1 MALQIKTYSGFSKR
15 FNSTKRPTGGTTK
28 NVELKN
34 ETNIKSPTFILN
46 TLDLNINYVE
56 AFGNYYYCDVK
67 NLDGHRSELICTMD
81 RPATF
86 KSQMGSYT
94 GMIDY
99 CSGSSN
105 VTITDPRNKPT
116 SLVDVTATSLTLSFG
131 TPSVSF
137 NTVGGYIIGVL
148 SDNVT
153 GDVGV
158 IDYYGMTSS
167 GMQSFSQELY
177 NQNFIQLIQDQFTN
191 SKDSLVSCIW
201 VPMTGIGGTSTNI
214 HIGRETMSATGS
226 HITDRLY
233 NFTSGLTTV
242 SFMTGSGG
250 AGSAMTYLEK
260 APYCTG
266 LLYLPFV
273 GIVGLDMDI
282 LAFTKNIQVDGY
294 VDILTGDIVYNV
306 RYGGFRTSTYN
317 GNVATKIPIS
327 SAGYDAIGVA
337 SGAITAIGGV
347 VSGIAAVATGGG
359 SLLASAG
366 VTVGGGLAAAKSSE
380 FHTMINGGNSSAVGA
395 SLGVNPA
402 VYIVQNIPSE
412 SNLTAYQSKHG
423 MPYFKVG
430 TVSSCGGYVQCH
442 DASVS
447 IPGDGEEQTTI
458 NAMMNAGFYYE

>member
-15 FNSTKRPTGGTTK
+15 FNSTKRPTGGTDR
-28 NVELKN
+28 NVELKA

-46 TLDLNINYVE
+46 TLDFNINYVE
-56 AFGNYYYCDVK
+56 AFGHYYYCDVK
-67 NLDGHRSELICTMD
+67 NLDGHRCELICTMD

-86 KSQMGSYT
+86 KGQMGSYT
-94 GMIDY
+94 GLIDY
-99 CSGSSN
+99 CSASSD

-116 SLVDVTATSLTLSFG
+116 SLVGVKATSFSLTG
-131 TPSVSF
+131 VSF
-137 NTVGGYIIGVL
+137 NTTGGYIIGVL
-148 SDNVT
+148 SNNVT

-158 IDYYGMTSS
+158 IDYYTMTALQ
-167 GMQSFSQELY
+167 MKNFSQELY
-177 NQNFIQLIQDQFTN
+177 DQNFIQLIQDQFTN

-201 VPMTGIGGTSTNI
+201 VPMTGIGGSSTNI
-214 HIGRETMSATGS
+214 HIGRETMSAQGG
-226 HITDRLY
+226 HISDRLVS
-233 NFTSGLTTV
+233 FSSGLTSI
-242 SFMTGSGG
+242 SFSDISGG
-250 AGSAMTYLEK
+250 AGASMTYLEK

-282 LAFTKNIQVDGY
+282 LAFTKNMSIDGC

-306 RYGGFRTSTYN
+306 RYGAFRTSTYN

-366 VTVGGGLAAAKSSE
+366 VTVGGGLAAAKSAE

-395 SLGVNPA
+395 QLGLNPVA
-402 VYIVQNIPSE
+402 YIVQNTPEVTDILS
-412 SNLTAYQSKHG
+412 YQSKHG
-423 MPYFKVG
+423 MPYFKVD
-430 TVSSCGGYVQCH
+430 TVANCGGYVQCH

-447 IPGDGEEQTTI
+447 IPGDGEEQSTI

>member
-1 MALQIKTYSGFSKR
+1 MQIKTYSGFSKR
-15 FNSTKRPTGGTTK
+15 FNSTRRPSGGTTRD
-28 NVELKN
+28 VLLKN
-34 ETNIKSPTFILN
+34 ETNVKSPTFILS
-46 TLDLNINYVE
+46 TLDFSINYVE

-67 NLDGHRSELICTMD
+67 NLDGHRCELICTMD
-81 RPATF
+81 LPATF

-94 GMIDY
+94 GLIDY
-99 CSGSSN
+99 CSASSD

-116 SLVDVTATSLTLSFG
+116 SLVSVKATSFALSG
-131 TPSVSF
+131 ISF

-148 SDNVT
+148 SNNVT

-158 IDYYGMTSS
+158 VDYYTMTRAQ
-167 GMQSFSQELY
+167 MRAFSQELY
-177 NQNFIQLIQDQFTN
+177 DQDFIDLIKDQFTN

-201 VPMTGIGGTSTNI
+201 VPMTGIGGAAVNI
-214 HIGRETMSATGS
+214 HIGRETLGSTGG
-226 HITDRLY
+226 HISDRTVSF
-233 NFTSGLTTV
+233 NSGLTV
-242 SFMTGSGG
+242 VNFSDISGG
-250 AGSAMTYLEK
+250 AGAAMTYLEK

-273 GIVGLDMDI
+273 GIVGLDMDV
-282 LAFTKNIQVDGY
+282 LAFTKSMQIDGC

-306 RYGGFRTSTYN
+306 RYGAFRTSTYN

-366 VTVGGGLAAAKSSE
+366 VTVGGGLAAAKSAE

-395 SLGVNPA
+395 QLGLSPVA
-402 VYIVQNIPSE
+402 YIVQNTPE
-412 SNLTAYQSKHG
+412 VTNLLSYKQTHG
-423 MPYFKVG
+423 MPYFKVN
-430 TVSSCGGYVQCH
+430 TVSNCGGYVQCH

>member
-46 TLDLNINYVE
+46 TIDLSINYVE

-67 NLDGHRSELICTMD
+67 NLDGHRCELICTMD

-94 GMIDY
+94 GLIDY
-99 CSGSSN
+99 CSASSD

-116 SLVDVTATSLTLSFG
+116 SLVSVKATSFTLSNI
-131 TPSVSF
+131 SF
-137 NTVGGYIIGVL
+137 STVGGYIIGVL
-148 SDNVT
+148 SNNVT

-158 IDYYGMTSS
+158 IDYYTMTSLQ
-167 GMQSFSQELY
+167 MKNFSQELY
-177 NQNFIQLIQDQFTN
+177 DQNFIQLIQDQFTN

-201 VPMTGIGGTSTNI
+201 VPLTGIGGGATSI
-214 HIGRETMSATGS
+214 HIGRETMTAQGG
-226 HITDRLY
+226 HISDRLVS
-233 NFTSGLTTV
+233 FSSGLTTI
-242 SFMTGSGG
+242 SFSDISGG

-273 GIVGLDMDI
+273 GIVGLDMDV
-282 LAFTKNIQVDGY
+282 LAFTKSMQIDGC

-306 RYGGFRTSTYN
+306 RYGAFRTSTYN

-366 VTVGGGLAAAKSSE
+366 VTVGGGLAAAKSAE

-395 SLGVNPA
+395 QLGLNPVA
-402 VYIVQNIPSE
+402 YIVQNTPEVTDLLS
-412 SNLTAYQSKHG
+412 YQSKHG
-423 MPYFKVG
+423 MPYFKVD
-430 TVSSCGGYVQCH
+430 TVSNCGGYVQCH

>member
-1 MALQIKTYSGFSKR
+1 MQIKTYSGFSKR
-15 FNSTKRPTGGTTK
+15 FNSTKRPSGGVTRD
-28 NVELKN
+28 VLLKN
-34 ETNIKSPTFILN
+34 ETNVKSPTFILN
-46 TLDLNINYVE
+46 MLDFSINYVE

-67 NLDGHRSELICTMD
+67 NLCGHRCELICTMD

-86 KSQMGSYT
+86 KGQMGAYT
-94 GMIDY
+94 GLIDY
-99 CSGSSN
+99 CSASSD

-116 SLVDVTATSLTLSFG
+116 GLVGVKGTSFTLSG
-131 TPSVSF
+131 VSF
-137 NTVGGYIIGVL
+137 NTTGGYIIGVL
-148 SDNVT
+148 SNNVT

-158 IDYYGMTSS
+158 IDYYTMTSLQ
-167 GMQSFSQELY
+167 MKSFSQELY
-177 NQNFIQLIQDQFTN
+177 DQNFIQLIQDQFTN

-201 VPMTGIGGTSTNI
+201 VPMTGIGGSSTAI
-214 HIGRETMSATGS
+214 HIGRETMSSQGG
-226 HITDRLY
+226 HISDRIVS
-233 NFTSGLTTV
+233 FSSGLTTI
-242 SFMTGSGG
+242 SFSDISGG

-282 LAFTKNIQVDGY
+282 LAFTKNMSIDGY

-306 RYGGFRTSTYN
+306 RYGAFRTSTYN

-366 VTVGGGLAAAKSSE
+366 VTVGGGLAAAKSAE

-395 SLGVNPA
+395 QLGLNPVA
-402 VYIVQNIPSE
+402 YIVQNTPEVTDLLS
-412 SNLTAYQSKHG
+412 YQSKHG